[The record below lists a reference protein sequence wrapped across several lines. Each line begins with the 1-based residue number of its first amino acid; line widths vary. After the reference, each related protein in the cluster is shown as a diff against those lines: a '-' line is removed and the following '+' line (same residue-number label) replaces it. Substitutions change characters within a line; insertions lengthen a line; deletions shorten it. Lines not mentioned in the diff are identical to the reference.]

1 MSTSLA
7 DRTDDPRVVDEAGDR
22 AELGG
27 GVEQPVD
34 AGRVGRVQLDGD
46 RAGAGG
52 LDRRGDLA
60 RPVGGRA
67 IADDDVVALGREPRA
82 DRRADAASAAGH
94 DGDVL
99 ARNLH
104 TGNHMVM
111 DLPEDLTLPL
121 ERGAPWWYWLGGR
134 PALDFTNTLRERW
147 RRRVETL
154 VTVEDLSEWL
164 VAAGLLST
172 PPVVADALLVRAR
185 ELREAIDAGVTAVLA
200 GRPVPDAALAVI
212 AREVPA
218 AVTGEEAVRADDGSV
233 ALRPAAPL
241 IRRRTPSA

>member
-1 MSTSLA
+1 
-7 DRTDDPRVVDEAGDR
+7 
-22 AELGG
+22 
-27 GVEQPVD
+27 
-34 AGRVGRVQLDGD
+34 
-46 RAGAGG
+46 
-52 LDRRGDLA
+52 
-60 RPVGGRA
+60 
-67 IADDDVVALGREPRA
+67 
-82 DRRADAASAAGH
+82 
-94 DGDVL
+94 
-99 ARNLH
+99 
-104 TGNHMVM
+104 M

-233 ALRPAAPL
+233 ALRPAAPADPAAHALGL
-241 IRRRTPSA
+241 IARDAARMFSVDESARIRVCASETCSARFFDRSPAAGRRWCSSRGCGNVEKARRHRRRQREKTA